1 MVCEQLIEN
10 LVEKPKPP
18 IRQPKPETLNLAI
31 NCNPS
36 RFVETA
42 VAGRHSGP
50 CHLCTRDRYPRQL
63 QGFPVLGFAGWV

>member
-42 VAGRHSGP
+42 VASVWLGATVGLVIYVLVIATLGS
-50 CHLCTRDRYPRQL
+50 CRDFRC
-63 QGFPVLGFAGWV
+63 